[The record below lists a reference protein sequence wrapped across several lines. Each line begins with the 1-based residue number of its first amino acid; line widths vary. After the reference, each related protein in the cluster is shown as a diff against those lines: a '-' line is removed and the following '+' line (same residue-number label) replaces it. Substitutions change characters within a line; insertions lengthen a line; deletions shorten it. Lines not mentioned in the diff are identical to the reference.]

1 MITTEEAE
9 AAAIKR
15 VQPAIDAVKN
25 FIADKIRDEYI
36 VGKPVIM
43 NVPNTI
49 KRGKGTYEVHR
60 FIVDAALGS
69 FTTPSP
75 TGSRWEATVADLAE
89 SNGPNAPMV
98 WRVELNAVRAPTAT
112 NHP

>member
-1 MITTEEAE
+1 MFTPEEAE
-9 AAAIKR
+9 TAALERAK
-15 VQPAIDAVKN
+15 PAIDAVKA
-25 FIADKIRDEYI
+25 IIVEKIRDTYI
-36 VGKPVIM
+36 VGKPITID
-43 NVPNTI
+43 VPTTV

-60 FIVDAALGS
+60 FIVDAALES

-89 SNGPNAPMV
+89 LNGPDTPMV
-98 WRVELNAVRAPTAT
+98 WRVELDAVRAPAAT